1 MYNIID
7 HLKNNKY
14 FVVVLACVVVI
25 LFLNSRTMVEG
36 LTAKQRRDRDKK
48 KKAAAAAKA
57 AVATA
62 AAAAAVAAEKAKVVE
77 EQQASALQQV
87 DSQLQPVASQS
98 QPVASQVQSVD
109 SSAQSVDSPA
119 RNLTP
124 EIRQEIDKQIENQ
137 VDKQLKFQVDK
148 EINKTVPTLIDQ
160 KNSDIN
166 QKITSMND
174 KINNMKTSN
183 LNMEE
188 YIKNATSTVD
198 GQIKDSQS
206 KLVNTEKELINNLQ
220 NQYTMHKTGLEQL
233 SGTSVKSIQTA
244 ANDIKNLN
252 QETIKAKDEAQKFMG
267 MSEDIYNKTL
277 NLSTKNLIKNDISI
291 RTESFVGR
299 TGSFATLNHYSAYDN
314 VKESFDVYTNP
325 TSSGNLFDLEKDVI
339 DKLNDF
345 NQVYYDY
352 IKCSADKSKCVSGG
366 TIANVNLKAKSVH
379 DAIANLQNA
388 YNANKST
395 QPNVSDASFNQMH
408 TEIISK
414 SQSINDLR
422 TELDSKMQKIIDTN
436 NRIGDDFNNYDS
448 TVYAGIA
455 WSILATSLVF
465 FIFTEM

>member
-1 MYNIID
+1 
-7 HLKNNKY
+7 
-14 FVVVLACVVVI
+14 
-25 LFLNSRTMVEG
+25 
-36 LTAKQRRDRDKK
+36 
-48 KKAAAAAKA
+48 
-57 AVATA
+57 
-62 AAAAAVAAEKAKVVE
+62 
-77 EQQASALQQV
+77 
-87 DSQLQPVASQS
+87 
-98 QPVASQVQSVD
+98 
-109 SSAQSVDSPA
+109 
-119 RNLTP
+119 
-124 EIRQEIDKQIENQ
+124 
-137 VDKQLKFQVDK
+137 
-148 EINKTVPTLIDQ
+148 
-160 KNSDIN
+160 
-166 QKITSMND
+166 
-174 KINNMKTSN
+174 MKTSN

-233 SGTSVKSIQTA
+233 SGTSANSIQTA
-244 ANDIKNLN
+244 ASDIKNLN
-252 QETIKAKDEAQKFMG
+252 QETIKAKDEAKKFMG

-277 NLSTKNLIKNDISI
+277 NLSTGMIIKKDITD
-291 RTESFVGR
+291 RT
-299 TGSFATLNHYSAYDN
+299 TGSTGTIGTTESFATLNHYSAYDN

-352 IKCSADKSKCVSGG
+352 IKCSAEKSKCVSGG
-366 TIANVNLKAKSVH
+366 TIANVNLKAKSVQ
-379 DAIANLQNA
+379 DAIANLQSA
-388 YNANKST
+388 YGANKSSQT
-395 QPNVSDASFNQMH
+395 IVSDASFNQIH
-408 TEIISK
+408 TEILTK
-414 SQSINDLR
+414 SQSINELR

>member
-14 FVVVLACVVVI
+14 FVVVLACVVVV
-25 LFLNSRTMVEG
+25 LFLNSRTIVEG

-48 KKAAAAAKA
+48 KKAAAAK
-57 AVATA
+57 A
-62 AAAAAVAAEKAKVVE
+62 AAATATAVAAAAQAKVVE
-77 EQQASALQQV
+77 QQTPASETPGSEIPALQQV
-87 DSQLQPVASQS
+87 DSQP
-98 QPVASQVQSVD
+98 
-109 SSAQSVDSPA
+109 
-119 RNLTP
+119 NLTP
-124 EIRQEIDKQIENQ
+124 AIRQEIDKQIETQ

-160 KNSDIN
+160 KNANIN
-166 QKITSMND
+166 RRITGLNR

-233 SGTSVKSIQTA
+233 SGTSANSIQTA
-244 ANDIKNLN
+244 ASDIKNLN
-252 QETIKAKDEAQKFMG
+252 QETINAKDEAKKFMG

-277 NLSTKNLIKNDISI
+277 NLSTGMIIKNDINA
-291 RTESFVGR
+291 RT
-299 TGSFATLNHYSAYDN
+299 TGSTGTIGTKESFATLNHYSAYDN

-352 IKCSADKSKCVSGG
+352 IKCSAEKSKCVSGG
-366 TIANVNLKAKSVH
+366 TIANVNLKAKSVQ
-379 DAIANLQNA
+379 DAIANLQSA
-388 YNANKST
+388 YGANKSSET
-395 QPNVSDASFNQMH
+395 IVSDASFNQIH
-408 TEIISK
+408 TEILTK
-414 SQSINDLR
+414 SQSINELR

-465 FIFTEM
+465 FIFTEL